1 MSFWPPR
8 AALPDLLWGM
18 SRSLVA
24 LGGLP
29 RTLIW
34 ERDGAIQSLHLNH
47 TTTAPQ
53 RRTNE
58 AWASLAVC
66 ERL

>member
-1 MSFWPPR
+1 
-8 AALPDLLWGM
+8 M
-18 SRSLVA
+18 SRSVVA

-34 ERDGAIQSLHLNH
+34 ERGAIQWLHLNH

-53 RRTNE
+53 CGTNE
-58 AWASLAVC
+58 AWAFPSGI